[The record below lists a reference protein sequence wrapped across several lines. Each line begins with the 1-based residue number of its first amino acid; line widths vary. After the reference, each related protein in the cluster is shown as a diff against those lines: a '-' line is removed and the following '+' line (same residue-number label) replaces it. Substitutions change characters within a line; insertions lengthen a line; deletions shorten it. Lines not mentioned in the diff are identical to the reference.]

1 MLAHYMNANVFA
13 TQVVFQLETLLAAT
27 GSNKSCPSQVRVS
40 VMSFLEIWLKIQS
53 SFYFSCQA
61 TRKNVALS
69 FL

>member
-40 VMSFLEIWLKIQS
+40 VMSFLEI
-53 SFYFSCQA
+53 
-61 TRKNVALS
+61 
-69 FL
+69 